1 MQLCRIGAFILAS
14 AALAA
19 LPAVALAQTGC
30 TGHASVQHWLD
41 DYQRAFEARNTKAV
55 MALYA
60 PDLVAYDITPPLQYT
75 GMNSYTHDYATYFA
89 AYKGPMH
96 LEFRDCHIAESGDL
110 AVVFY
115 LQRVTATF
123 TNGKPSTIWLRVT
136 TALRRVNGHWLDF
149 HDHVSVPTDF
159 DTGKSLIDLHP

>member
-1 MQLCRIGAFILAS
+1 
-14 AALAA
+14 
-19 LPAVALAQTGC
+19 
-30 TGHASVQHWLD
+30 
-41 DYQRAFEARNTKAV
+41 

-60 PDLVAYDITPPLQYT
+60 PDIVAYDITPPLQYS

-96 LEFRDCHIAESGDL
+96 LEFRDCHISESGDL

-115 LQRVTATF
+115 LQRVTGTF
-123 TNGKPSTIWLRVT
+123 TSGHASSIWLRVT

-159 DTGKSLIDLHP
+159 ATSKALVNLHP